1 MLPTSDS
8 ETPTSSAFL
17 TFLRHAA
24 AARQNDTGHAEARCL
39 DSAAQLHSLDDASI
53 ASLIATL
60 LEQHRHNDAIELAA
74 IIAQLDP
81 HRALAHFRVGYAL
94 QMVSRHGEAIAPY
107 RRALAIDPTLP
118 QLRNNLAGALALTGG
133 DLNEQ
138 LALLESTV
146 HDDPGNG
153 DAWTNLI
160 QASRVNLNLPR
171 ALEAGA
177 RAVQCAP
184 HSSLACNNYALA
196 LREAQRWDEAE
207 QAAKTACALAPGN
220 ATMRSNLSMLQLM
233 RGDYANGWQTHE
245 ARWDGSLELGG
256 NRPAMPA
263 PTWQGESLAGKTL
276 LVWGEQGMG
285 DVLQFSRYIPLL
297 ASRVHREGGRL
308 VWNSFPQMGALLARS
323 LCDQVDAYSA
333 GGGVDSL
340 PPFDYEIPLLSLPL
354 IFGTREETIP
364 AETPYL
370 HADIAAGKSWQ
381 KRLSGET
388 RLKVGLTWTGSAG
401 HQRNPFRRVGWER
414 YAEHFGDMQNV
425 AFYSLQ
431 PGAEADVVAARAAG
445 LPMSDYTAEFASF
458 DDTAAFVHALDLV
471 ITVCTSVAH
480 LSGALGQRTWV
491 LLDVN
496 PHWVWLLDRPD
507 SPWYPGATLYRQ
519 PRFGQWDPAL
529 GAVARDLGAL
539 AARHRAAWAGIATT
553 PAAMRRAQG
562 EPAPGAG

>member
-8 ETPTSSAFL
+8 ATPASSAFL

-24 AARQNDTGHAEARCL
+24 AARQNGTAEAQANWL
-39 DSAAQLHSLDDASI
+39 DAAAQFHALDDESI
-53 ASLIATL
+53 ESLIAAL

-81 HRALAHFRVGYAL
+81 HRALAHFRFGYAL
-94 QMVSRHGEAIAPY
+94 QMANRHNEAIAAY
-107 RRALAIDPTLP
+107 RRALAIDPKLP
-118 QLRNNLAGALALTGG
+118 QLRNNLAGALTLTGG
-133 DLNEQ
+133 DLSEQ
-138 LALLESTV
+138 LALLESAV
-146 HDDPGNG
+146 HDEPDHG
-153 DAWTNLI
+153 DAWTNLT
-160 QASRVNLNLPR
+160 QASRVNLNLCR

-184 HSSLACNNYALA
+184 HSPLAHNNYALA
-196 LREAQRWDEAE
+196 LREAQRWAEAE
-207 QAAKTACALAPGN
+207 HAARTACALAPTD
-220 ATMRSNLSMLQLM
+220 ATVRSNLGMLLLL
-233 RGDYANGWQTHE
+233 RGNYAHGWHAHE

-263 PTWQGESLAGKTL
+263 PTWQGEPLAGKTL
-276 LVWGEQGMG
+276 LAWGEQGMG

-297 ASRVHREGGRL
+297 AERVHREGGRL

-323 LCDQVDAYSA
+323 LGEHVNAYSA
-333 GGGVDSL
+333 GGGVESL

-354 IFGTREETIP
+354 IFDTREETLP
-364 AETPYL
+364 AATPYL
-370 HADIAAGKSWQ
+370 RPDTAARASWQ
-381 KRLSGET
+381 QRLAGEA
-388 RLKVGLTWTGSAG
+388 RLKVGLAWTGSVG

-414 YAEHFGDMQNV
+414 YAAHFGGLQDV

-431 PGAEADVVAARAAG
+431 PGAEADVAAAEAAG
-445 LPMSDYTAEFASF
+445 LPMSDCTAEFANF
-458 DDTAAFVHALDLV
+458 DDTAAFVSALDLV

-507 SPWYPGATLYRQ
+507 SPWYPSATLYRQ
-519 PRFGQWDPAL
+519 PRFREWNPVL
-529 GAVARDLGAL
+529 EAVACDLSAL
-539 AARHRAAWAGIATT
+539 ATRHRAA
-553 PAAMRRAQG
+553 
-562 EPAPGAG
+562 